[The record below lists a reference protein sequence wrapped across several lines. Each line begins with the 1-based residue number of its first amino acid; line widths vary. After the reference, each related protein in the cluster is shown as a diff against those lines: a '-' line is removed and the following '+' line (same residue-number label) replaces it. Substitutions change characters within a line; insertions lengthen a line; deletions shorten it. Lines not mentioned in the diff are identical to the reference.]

1 MKTLQTTIAELALR
15 IVPYYIYGTP
25 YYINTQTDRMR
36 ARGQM
41 PACLHIQTSDGSFTL
56 TDGNYFQSRK
66 DTHRVQVGFA
76 DAVKFD
82 RDPET
87 TIAKVDDLL
96 NKGFQ
101 LVKALSD
108 RGPWTVDEAITY
120 EVLYDTQD
128 GNLVWVL
135 LTFNVTDV
143 VGKCVAP

>member
-1 MKTLQTTIAELALR
+1 MQTLQNTIKELALR
-15 IVPYYIYGTP
+15 IVPNYIYGTP
-25 YYINTQTDRMR
+25 YYINNQTDRMR
-36 ARGQM
+36 RDKKM
-41 PACLHIQTSDGSFTL
+41 PACLHIQTSDGSFSL
-56 TDGNYFQSRK
+56 TDSSYFQARK

-96 NKGFQ
+96 GKGFQ

-108 RGPWTVDEAITY
+108 DGRWTVDESVSY

-143 VGKCVAP
+143 VGKCLAP